1 MDPAVELSVIEIKS
15 LYALVDDTNISELVR
30 IYF

>member
-1 MDPAVELSVIEIKS
+1 MDPAVELSVIEVKS
-15 LYALVDDTNISELVR
+15 FYALVDDTSISELVR